1 MAESGADE
9 IVVGP
14 DNPSP
19 LLTRSM
25 YISASPSPTSSFSER
40 AESFVDAVL
49 AAADDDSAAAAAPAR
64 AATTAPTAAA
74 AASATLFALTSPL
87 RVTTP
92 SPPLPVTPG
101 PSAPAS
107 VSATPKAG
115 SHGQAWGAAKK
126 RLTAAAAAYRNLRA
140 LERWGLMPKDT
151 ASVALSAVPL
161 AVPASATAAAPAAAA
176 SRRPSAPGAA
186 AAAD

>member
-1 MAESGADE
+1 M
-9 IVVGP
+9 
-14 DNPSP
+14 PS
-19 LLTRSM
+19 L
-25 YISASPSPTSSFSER
+25 ER
-40 AESFVDAVL
+40 GRIESFVDAVL

-74 AASATLFALTSPL
+74 AASTTLFALTSPL

-101 PSAPAS
+101 PSAPTS

-115 SHGQAWGAAKK
+115 SHGQARGATKK

-140 LERWGLMPKDT
+140 LER
-151 ASVALSAVPL
+151 
-161 AVPASATAAAPAAAA
+161 
-176 SRRPSAPGAA
+176 
-186 AAAD
+186 